1 MTHSALPP
9 GIRELPVPDR
19 VALVEQ
25 IWESIVEDEASFDLT
40 VAQKR
45 ELDRRLAERP
55 LSSARGFEWAE
66 AKRRIFGKP

>member
-9 GIRELPVPDR
+9 EIRELPVPER

-25 IWESIVEDEASFDLT
+25 IWESIVEDEASFELT

-45 ELDRRLAERP
+45 ELDRRLAERAS
-55 LSSARGFEWAE
+55 SSARGSEWGQ
-66 AKRRIFGKP
+66 AKRRILGKP